1 MALTPT
7 TIQGSRLVTN
17 INSADIVRD
26 VSPDVLMLQDDRK
39 NLMTNLK
46 GLKQETKTN
55 SQFEW
60 LTDEIVANRGTTT
73 ASAVAPTASG
83 AGTTTA
89 SLAVLGAST
98 AAIQLNIDDVI
109 RIPATGEVMRVTA
122 VPTAMNAV
130 PVKRN
135 LTGNTPTGTS
145 TAGEIPSGAL
155 WIKVGDARAGNSRLY
170 SGDTLQS
177 IGSLNATAYNYTQT
191 FREPVGH
198 SRRELGTKLYS
209 GDAGNTEKAKALMVH
224 CQKIE
229 HAIVLGERLDE
240 GSERTHTGGLNY
252 WVTANGQTSAVGS
265 GILSQSVF
273 DEFNR
278 VVTRWGNRQNRV
290 LFCSRRVASLI
301 SSWAYSGSRVTNL
314 GGAIKYGVNVENI
327 RTAQGTN
334 VEIITSD
341 VLEGLSGSTATG
353 TYDGYAYLLDTA
365 GKGLATFNGD
375 YMKYAEN
382 VQLPDMDGK
391 ADAFLSDVG
400 FIPGDTR
407 KDGLLTGVTA
417 IA

>member
-1 MALTPT
+1 MALTPSS
-7 TIQGSRLVTN
+7 IQGSRLVTN

-26 VSPDVLMLQDDRK
+26 VSPVVLMLQDDRK
-39 NLMTNLK
+39 NLMTYLQ
-46 GLKQETKTN
+46 GLRQEKTSN

-60 LTDEIVANRGTTT
+60 LSDEIVPNRGTMA
-73 ASAVAPTASG
+73 ASAAGATASG
-83 AGTTTA
+83 AGATT
-89 SLAVLGAST
+89 ST
-98 AAIQLNIDDVI
+98 LNMAGGTTSIKVNIDDVL
-109 RIPATGEVMRVTA
+109 RFPTTGEVVRVTA
-122 VPTAMNAV
+122 VPTNMSAV
-130 PVKRN
+130 PVIRN
-135 LTGNTPTGTS
+135 LTGGGTTG
-145 TAGEIPSGAL
+145 AGGDIASGAL
-155 WIKVGDARAGNSRLY
+155 WIKIGDARAGNSRLY

-177 IGSLNATAYNYTQT
+177 LSTKNTTAYNYTQT

-229 HAIVLGERLDE
+229 HAIVLGERYDE

-252 WVTANGQTSAVGS
+252 FVTSNGQTSAVGGS
-265 GILSQSVF
+265 LTVSVF

-278 VVTRWGNRQNRV
+278 VVTRWGNRQKRV
-290 LFCSRRVASLI
+290 LFCSRRVAGII
-301 SSWAYSGSRVTNL
+301 SAWAYSSQRINSIGGSV
-314 GGAIKYGVNVENI
+314 KYGVNVQSI
-327 RTAQGTN
+327 RTGQGTD
-334 VEIITSD
+334 VDIITSD

-365 GKGLATFNGD
+365 GKGLKTFNGD

-400 FIPGDTR
+400 FIPGDSR
-407 KDGLLTGVTA
+407 KDGVLTGITG
-417 IA
+417 